1 MYLGIAN
8 PRFSRWR
15 PVFAWMRGCSMSL
28 FKLTAQITGQT
39 EVLATLYGLTQGQ
52 QDAAARKAVM
62 DAVFLA
68 RRGLQDEIRSV
79 FDRPTNYIVR
89 SPRVKPSTGS
99 SISAWVEIAEVD
111 GNGVQPEKILAAE
124 AYGGSRRDKRSEVLL
139 RAADIL
145 PNGYQTA
152 LPQDPFP
159 GSVDGNGNIRG
170 PFLVQL
176 LSYFQTFVDKG
187 RGHRNNMTDARK
199 QALRERGTGKKT
211 AVGPQLGRRYIVAYG
226 KLRSSGRSSNLA
238 PGIWAVMGTTGA
250 VVKPVLMFVRKGNYK
265 VRLDMDAVA
274 KKIDLDAYLEKR
286 LRYQIYK
293 QAGV

>member
-15 PVFAWMRGCSMSL
+15 PVFAWCWGCAVSM
-28 FKLTAQITGQT
+28 FNLTADITGQT
-39 EVLATLYGLTQGQ
+39 EVLATLYGLTQAQ
-52 QDAAARKAVM
+52 QEAAARKAVM

-68 RRGLQDEIRSV
+68 RRGLQNEIRSV

-89 SPRVKPSTGS
+89 SPRVTASTGS
-99 SISAWVEIAEVD
+99 SISAWAEIAEVD
-111 GNGVQPEKILAAE
+111 GNGMPPQKILDAH

-139 RAADIL
+139 QAADIL
-145 PNGYQTA
+145 PKGYQTA
-152 LPQDPFP
+152 IPRDPFP

-170 PFLVQL
+170 PFLMQL
-176 LSYFQTFVDKG
+176 LSYFQTFG
-187 RGHRNNMTDARK
+187 EQGHRANMTDARK

-226 KLRSSGRSSNLA
+226 KLRSTGRSSNLA

-274 KKIDLDAYLEKR
+274 KKTDLDAYLEKR